1 MLALTMN
8 ENLHKMFIPK
18 RENKTIIL
26 NIFSLLFISISE
38 EKTIRLLIINKNC
51 GFEDVKKNISTG
63 DDIMLKS
70 KNFEI
75 YFFRHF

>member
-1 MLALTMN
+1 MLELTMN
-8 ENLHKMFIPK
+8 ENLLKMFIPK

-70 KNFEI
+70 KNF
-75 YFFRHF
+75 